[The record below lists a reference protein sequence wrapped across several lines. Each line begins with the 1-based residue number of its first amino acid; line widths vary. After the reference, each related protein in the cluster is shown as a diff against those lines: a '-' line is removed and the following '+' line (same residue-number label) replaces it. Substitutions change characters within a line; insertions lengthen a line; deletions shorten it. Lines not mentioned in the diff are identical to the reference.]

1 MAQWADYPT
10 VHLDLTAR
18 NAWLGQWAVDNTE
31 RVRNDADYYDAQ
43 AAGWW
48 AWAKS
53 NMIAGFP
60 GESST
65 QIPHVKDNGLSAA
78 RGVKPGLRD
87 GIPAVPD
94 KSRGKGVA
102 MQRTNDSIPAVC
114 AKAYVN
120 RESQKSKYRGT
131 DMPLDGTRL
140 QPWMRAL
147 CERLKGV
154 IVLCRS
160 WESGLTKPM
169 TMEAYMFHHPCAVF
183 LDPPYL
189 TTNRTKFY
197 DSDHSQRP
205 DDAATGAY
213 EWAVERGQ
221 HERYRIAYACHDGD
235 FPVPDGWVKETMSF
249 QGLQSEARR
258 AAKQDCIMFSP
269 HCFPRPAHNNADLF
283 TDFS

>member
-1 MAQWADYPT
+1 
-10 VHLDLTAR
+10 
-18 NAWLGQWAVDNTE
+18 
-31 RVRNDADYYDAQ
+31 
-43 AAGWW
+43 
-48 AWAKS
+48 
-53 NMIAGFP
+53 
-60 GESST
+60 
-65 QIPHVKDNGLSAA
+65 
-78 RGVKPGLRD
+78 
-87 GIPAVPD
+87 
-94 KSRGKGVA
+94 
-102 MQRTNDSIPAVC
+102 
-114 AKAYVN
+114 
-120 RESQKSKYRGT
+120 
-131 DMPLDGTRL
+131 
-140 QPWMRAL
+140 MRAL

-258 AAKQDCIMFSP
+258 AAKQDCLMFSP